1 MRVDGSSSSVVEAV
15 LEGLPLD
22 EKERA
27 AARVLLMEGDGQMAP
42 GDFVGG

>member
-1 MRVDGSSSSVVEAV
+1 VVEVV

-22 EKERA
+22 KEEQA